1 VREARLTRNALQ
13 PRADDDVLLFQLAT
27 FIREL
32 GRYPT
37 VAEMRMR
44 KRQNDAFPNYRV
56 LERRGSRQELLTQV
70 ATLCKRL
77 GERLGGWDDVLNIC
91 QRRLSEEAPEPVVR
105 ADDGDKLEPGY
116 VYLALMRVGRE
127 KHYKI
132 GKVNLV
138 EQGARQIAVNL
149 PEELKLIHVI
159 TTDDAYG
166 IERYWHRRFA
176 EKRRGDEWFT
186 LSADDVRA
194 FKRRKFQ

>member
-1 VREARLTRNALQ
+1 MRAGMTPNALQ
-13 PRADDDVLLFQLAT
+13 PRVDDDALLFQLAT

-37 VAEMRMR
+37 VAEMKMR
-44 KRQNDAFPNYRV
+44 KRQNDAFPNNRV
-56 LERRGSRQELLTQV
+56 LERRGSRQELMTQV
-70 ATLCKRL
+70 ANFCERL

-91 QRRLSEEAPEPVVR
+91 QQRSQEAPEPVVR
-105 ADDGDKLEPGY
+105 VDDGDKLEPGY
-116 VYLALMRVGRE
+116 VYLALMRLGRE
-127 KHYKI
+127 KRYKI
-132 GKVNLV
+132 GKASLV
-138 EQGARQIAVNL
+138 KQRARQIAVNL

-166 IERYWHRRFA
+166 IETYWHGRFA
-176 EKRRGDEWFT
+176 KKRRGGEWFT